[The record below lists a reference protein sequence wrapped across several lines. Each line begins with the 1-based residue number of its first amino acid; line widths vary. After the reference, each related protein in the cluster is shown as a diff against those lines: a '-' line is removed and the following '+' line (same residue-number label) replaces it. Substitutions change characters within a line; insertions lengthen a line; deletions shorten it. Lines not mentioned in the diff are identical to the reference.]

1 MRFQSLIALFI
12 ASICCILLSNPVK
25 AQGPNDFLGLFK
37 GVLRSAAI
45 EHARRTWTATSLEER
60 RCLEEHLHARG
71 SSIDALVR
79 QGIPADDP
87 RILQLRTQCRQSPD
101 TFDSQYKSLPRALFP
116 VDGLRL
122 GQRVQ
127 MDGSVYQ
134 EYKCEPLKKLKSC
147 TRARVEKVNNRD
159 LWTRNHIV
167 HSDDGTAS
175 AIFREIANARFAPG
189 EAEQEIERL
198 SARFK
203 LQPQVFRSVEKSRVN
218 GITAIWGTL
227 TLRRLN
233 NAEAEAVLS
242 MNDEQASLLI
252 SLLGNIRR
260 SIAENAPIYILTGGE
275 GFVWTATYTPTGEG
289 ALKFAAVSADDLLA
303 AASVATISVPTQAP
317 ISQVDPAAKERRD
330 AQAAFAK
337 AEADRLR
344 READAVNEQNRLNAV
359 AARDEQNWQRVLHC
373 KPESTVS
380 NIKSNAEFDAKSFN
394 ENLEIL
400 SRQAKSFYYEIKLR
414 SPSAEAIREYWSQQS
429 NIGLRRWLV
438 ALIDQWARMNDSNDR
453 SWQEDFVAV
462 LKVLERHC
470 LHIPQAFL
478 LSNSGFL
485 FTAEFVE
492 FALRR
497 NQVVPP
503 FPSTDL
509 QRYLLQLNS
518 NTIVSAQRNTIAYEK
533 LRAAQK
539 GSIYEAVRQYSNELA
554 SF

>member
-1 MRFQSLIALFI
+1 
-12 ASICCILLSNPVK
+12 
-25 AQGPNDFLGLFK
+25 
-37 GVLRSAAI
+37 
-45 EHARRTWTATSLEER
+45 
-60 RCLEEHLHARG
+60 
-71 SSIDALVR
+71 
-79 QGIPADDP
+79 
-87 RILQLRTQCRQSPD
+87 
-101 TFDSQYKSLPRALFP
+101 
-116 VDGLRL
+116 
-122 GQRVQ
+122 
-127 MDGSVYQ
+127 
-134 EYKCEPLKKLKSC
+134 
-147 TRARVEKVNNRD
+147 
-159 LWTRNHIV
+159 
-167 HSDDGTAS
+167 
-175 AIFREIANARFAPG
+175 
-189 EAEQEIERL
+189 
-198 SARFK
+198 
-203 LQPQVFRSVEKSRVN
+203 
-218 GITAIWGTL
+218 
-227 TLRRLN
+227 LN